1 MLEMLSRG
9 VKNSLAQ
16 HRKLIDR
23 GLNLKKVI
31 FKREC
36 HYRSQHILTTLA
48 VKDPTS
54 NTQEQRNNLYEL
66 VQYIEKN
73 PEERHTLIKDGAIKL
88 LQRLRDRSEDNFIKE
103 NSRLG
108 LALLGHP
115 PQLPSNGIRI
125 LSIDGGGIRGI
136 MVMELLLRLEKL
148 TGRKLFELFDMCV
161 GVSTG
166 AILVCALAAERN
178 MTVQEGITLY
188 KQIGKKLFYEPS
200 ALEMLSN
207 TSRLMWSHAYY
218 DVDLWEKML
227 QKHVGYRRIIDTV
240 KLPHCP
246 KICCISTTV
255 TDRRIDAHC
264 FRNYVFPPNIQS
276 IYNGS
281 HTAKLWE
288 VVRASSAAPA
298 YFGDFALQG
307 ELYQDGGVLFNN
319 PTAVAIHEARLIW
332 PDEDIQCVVSFGTG
346 RNPNRSRNS
355 DGRKMINPE
364 LLSESQE
371 TLSSWKTKF
380 LRILDSATDTEAT
393 HVILSDLL
401 PSENYYRFN
410 PYLEQWISM
419 VDARPE
425 KIAQLENDAIMY
437 YRKNEDKFEQVAA
450 NLTQKRN
457 IFKHVKDTIKYYA
470 R

>member
-1 MLEMLSRG
+1 MKFELFYF
-9 VKNSLAQ
+9 LALQ
-16 HRKLIDR
+16 RK
-23 GLNLKKVI
+23 
-31 FKREC
+31 C

-48 VKDPTS
+48 VKNPRT
-54 NTQEQRNNLYEL
+54 NAQEQRNSLYDL
-66 VQYIEKN
+66 VQYIEKH
-73 PEERHTLIKDGAIKL
+73 PEERHQLMKDGAIKL
-88 LQRLRDRSEDNFIKE
+88 LERLRDRSEDNFIVE
-103 NSRLG
+103 NSILG
-108 LALLGHP
+108 LALLGYP
-115 PQLPSNGIRI
+115 PRLPSNGIRI

-136 MVMELLLRLEKL
+136 MVMELLLKLEKL
-148 TGRKLFELFDMCV
+148 TGKKLFELFDMCV

-178 MTVQEGITLY
+178 MTVQEGIHLY
-188 KQIGKKLFYEPS
+188 KQIGKRLFYQPS
-200 ALEMLSN
+200 ALDVLSN

-218 DVDLWEKML
+218 DTDLWEKML
-227 QKHVGYRRIIDTV
+227 KKHVGYRRIIDTV

-255 TDRRIDAHC
+255 TEQRIDAHC
-264 FRNYVFPPNIQS
+264 FRNYAFPPNVQS

-281 HTAKLWE
+281 HKSKLWE

-298 YFGDFALQG
+298 YFGDFALHG
-307 ELYQDGGVLFNN
+307 ELHQDGGVLFNN
-319 PTAVAIHEARLIW
+319 PTAVAIHEAKLIW

-346 RNPNRSRNS
+346 RNPNKSRNS

-364 LLSESQE
+364 MLSETQE

-401 PSENYYRFN
+401 PNETYYRFN
-410 PYLEQWISM
+410 PYLDHWIAM
-419 VDARPE
+419 LDARPE
-425 KIAQLENDAIMY
+425 KIAQLENDALMY
-437 YRKNEDKFEQVAA
+437 YRKNEDKFEQVAER
-450 NLTQKRN
+450 LTQNRDVVKQVKD
-457 IFKHVKDTIKYYA
+457 IFKYYS

>member
-1 MLEMLSRG
+1 MFSS
-9 VKNSLAQ
+9 KIFISQ

-23 GLNLKKVI
+23 GLNCLTKTL
-31 FKREC
+31 KREC
-36 HYRSQHILTTLA
+36 HYRSQHLLATLSL
-48 VKDPTS
+48 KDPSS
-54 NTQEQRNNLYEL
+54 NAQEQRNCLYNL
-66 VQYIEKN
+66 VQYIEKY
-73 PEERHTLIKDGAIKL
+73 PEERHQLIKDGAIRL
-88 LQRLRDRSEDNFIKE
+88 LERLRDKSQDNFIVE
-103 NSRLG
+103 NTKLG

-115 PQLPSNGIRI
+115 PPLPSNGIRI
-125 LSIDGGGIRGI
+125 LSIDGGGIRGL
-136 MVMELLLRLEKL
+136 MVMELLLKLEKL
-148 TGRKLFELFDMCV
+148 TGKKLFELFDMCV

-166 AILVCALAAERN
+166 AILVAALAAERN
-178 MTVQEGITLY
+178 MTVQEGILLY
-188 KQIGKKLFYEPS
+188 KKIGKQLFYQPS
-200 ALEMLSN
+200 AFDVLSN

-218 DVDLWEKML
+218 DTELWEKML
-227 QKHVGYRRIIDTV
+227 KKHVGYRRIIDTV

-255 TDRRIDAHC
+255 TEQRIDAHC

-281 HTAKLWE
+281 HKAKLWE

-298 YFGDFALQG
+298 YFGDFVLNN
-307 ELYQDGGVLFNN
+307 EIHQDGGVLFNN
-319 PTAVAIHEARLIW
+319 PTAVAIHEAKLIW
-332 PDEDIQCVVSFGTG
+332 PDEEIQCVVSFGTG
-346 RNPNRSRNS
+346 RNPNKSRNS

-364 LLSESQE
+364 MLHETAPE

-401 PSENYYRFN
+401 PNETYYRFN
-410 PYLEQWISM
+410 PYLEQWIAM

-425 KIAQLENDAIMY
+425 KITQLENDAHMY

-450 NLTQKRN
+450 NLTQKRDLFRH
-457 IFKHVKDTIKYYA
+457 IRDTFKYYS